1 MLLSTREKE
10 MIALL
15 IKYHGQYITIHDIA
29 QQLAVS
35 SRTIHRELKGVE
47 AYLTSFSLT
56 LERAN
61 KKGLR
66 IAGADSDLN
75 DLKQSIAQHQTI
87 DLSVEEQKV
96 IIIYALIQAKEPV
109 KQYSLAQEIGVS
121 VQTLAKMLDD
131 LELDLNKYQLSLSRK
146 RGEGIYLVGTE
157 SKKREFLSQLMVN
170 NLNSTSVYSVIEN
183 HFVFHSLNQIH
194 KDFVDLERIFNVE
207 RLLMDYLS
215 ALPYQ
220 LTESS
225 YLTLTVHIVLSIS
238 RIKNGEYVALN
249 DDIYDSVQNTFEHK
263 VASELADKLGQ
274 IYDVTFNQA
283 EIAFITIHLRGA
295 KRKNLN
301 DTSLNNRCEENK
313 IKAFV
318 NKVEMI
324 SGMTFADLD
333 TLVDGLT
340 LHLNPAINRLQ
351 ANIETYNP
359 LTDMIKFKYPRLF
372 ENVRLALND
381 CWPDLI
387 FPESEIAFIV
397 LHFGAGNI
405 GRGFIGYI
413 LADNNVK
420 VTFADVNEEII
431 NALAHDHQYDVI
443 LADESKTT
451 TRVNNVD
458 AINSMQPSEA
468 LKQAILE
475 ADIITTAVGV
485 NILPIIAKS
494 FAPFLKEKTN
504 HVNIVACENAIM
516 ATDTLKKAVLDI
528 TGPLGNNIHF
538 ANSAVDR
545 IVPLQKN
552 ENILDVMVEPF
563 YEWVVEKDAWYG
575 PELNHIK
582 YVDDLTPY
590 IERKLLTVNTG
601 HAYLAYSGKFAGKA
615 TVLDAV
621 EDSSIE
627 AGLRRVLA
635 ETSQYITNEFDFTE
649 AEQAGYVEKIIDRFN
664 NSYLSDE
671 VTRVGRGTLRKIG
684 PKDRIIKPL
693 TYLYNKDLER
703 TGLLN
708 TAALLLKYDDT
719 ADQETVE
726 KNNYIKEH
734 GLKAFLSEYAKVDD
748 GLADEII
755 EAYNSLS

>member
-66 IAGADSDLN
+66 IAGEESDLN
-75 DLKQSIAQHQTI
+75 DLKQSIAKHQTI

-301 DTSLNNRCEENK
+301 DTSVNNRCEENK

-318 NKVEMI
+318 KKVEMI

-381 CWPDLI
+381 SWPDLI

-397 LHFGAGNI
+397 LHFGGSIKNQGN
-405 GRGFIGYI
+405 RFLNI
-413 LADNNVK
+413 LV
-420 VTFADVNEEII
+420 VCSSGMGTSRLLSTRLEQVFSEIECI
-431 NALAHDHQYDVI
+431 TQASVSDLKSLDLSQYDGI
-443 LADESKTT
+443 IST
-451 TRVNNVD
+451 VN
-458 AINSMQPSEA
+458 
-468 LKQAILE
+468 
-475 ADIITTAVGV
+475 
-485 NILPIIAKS
+485 
-494 FAPFLKEKTN
+494 
-504 HVNIVACENAIM
+504 
-516 ATDTLKKAVLDI
+516 LDI
-528 TGPLGNNIHF
+528 D
-538 ANSAVDR
+538 S
-545 IVPLQKN
+545 
-552 ENILDVMVEPF
+552 
-563 YEWVVEKDAWYG
+563 
-575 PELNHIK
+575 
-582 YVDDLTPY
+582 PY
-590 IERKLLTVNTG
+590 LTVNPLLPDSDISYVAQFLNTKSTFQET
-601 HAYLAYSGKFAGKA
+601 HDQSSNMIDKND
-615 TVLDAV
+615 VHV
-621 EDSSIE
+621 ETKDID
-627 AGLRRVLA
+627 GN
-635 ETSQYITNEFDFTE
+635 TSFENEQT
-649 AEQAGYVEKIIDRFN
+649 
-664 NSYLSDE
+664 SYLTS
-671 VTRVGRGTLRKIG
+671 IF
-684 PKDRIIKPL
+684 
-693 TYLYNKDLER
+693 
-703 TGLLN
+703 
-708 TAALLLKYDDT
+708 
-719 ADQETVE
+719 E
-726 KNNYIKEH
+726 KTFK
-734 GLKAFLSEYAKVDD
+734 
-748 GLADEII
+748 
-755 EAYNSLS
+755 

>member
-66 IAGADSDLN
+66 IAGEDSDLN
-75 DLKQSIAQHQTI
+75 DLKQSIAKHQTI

-301 DTSLNNRCEENK
+301 DTSVNNRCEENK

-318 NKVEMI
+318 KKVEMI

-381 CWPDLI
+381 SWPDLI

-397 LHFGAGNI
+397 LHFGGSIKNQGN
-405 GRGFIGYI
+405 RFLNI
-413 LADNNVK
+413 LV
-420 VTFADVNEEII
+420 VCSSGMGTSRLLSTRLEQVFSEIERI
-431 NALAHDHQYDVI
+431 TQASVSDLKSLDLSQYDGI
-443 LADESKTT
+443 IST
-451 TRVNNVD
+451 VN
-458 AINSMQPSEA
+458 
-468 LKQAILE
+468 
-475 ADIITTAVGV
+475 
-485 NILPIIAKS
+485 
-494 FAPFLKEKTN
+494 
-504 HVNIVACENAIM
+504 
-516 ATDTLKKAVLDI
+516 LDI
-528 TGPLGNNIHF
+528 D
-538 ANSAVDR
+538 S
-545 IVPLQKN
+545 
-552 ENILDVMVEPF
+552 
-563 YEWVVEKDAWYG
+563 
-575 PELNHIK
+575 
-582 YVDDLTPY
+582 PY
-590 IERKLLTVNTG
+590 LTVNPLLPDSDISYVAQFLNTKSTFQETHDQSSNMIDKNDVHVETKDIDG
-601 HAYLAYSGKFAGKA
+601 NTSFENEQTSYL
-615 TVLDAV
+615 T
-621 EDSSIE
+621 SI
-627 AGLRRVLA
+627 
-635 ETSQYITNEFDFTE
+635 F
-649 AEQAGYVEKIIDRFN
+649 EKH
-664 NSYLSDE
+664 LSDE
-671 VTRVGRGTLRKIG
+671 KSEQLMHHMRSGLTLLDSVKIVSTEV
-684 PKDRIIKPL
+684 KQCKHISQII
-693 TYLYNKDLER
+693 
-703 TGLLN
+703 
-708 TAALLLKYDDT
+708 
-719 ADQETVE
+719 
-726 KNNYIKEH
+726 YIN
-734 GLKAFLSEYAKVDD
+734 AM
-748 GLADEII
+748 
-755 EAYNSLS
+755 